1 MNKNHLASYHSL
13 IKWKDTLEGDLVE
26 LEGDEGE
33 WWYVESDNG
42 DRIEVVAH
50 DFKGGK
56 FPPRE
61 IVSKKFILR
70 IK

>member
-1 MNKNHLASYHSL
+1 MNKDYLAPYHSL

-26 LEGDEGE
+26 LLGDEGE
-33 WWYVESDNG
+33 WYYVESDNG

-50 DFKGGK
+50 NFKGGA

-61 IVSKKFILR
+61 IVSKEFILR

>member
-1 MNKNHLASYHSL
+1 MNKNYLASFYST
-13 IKWKDTLEGDLVE
+13 IKWKDSLVGDLVE
-26 LEGDEGE
+26 LLGDEGE
-33 WWYVESDNG
+33 WYEVTHESEDK
-42 DRIEVVAH
+42 IEVVAH
-50 DFKGGK
+50 DFKEGA